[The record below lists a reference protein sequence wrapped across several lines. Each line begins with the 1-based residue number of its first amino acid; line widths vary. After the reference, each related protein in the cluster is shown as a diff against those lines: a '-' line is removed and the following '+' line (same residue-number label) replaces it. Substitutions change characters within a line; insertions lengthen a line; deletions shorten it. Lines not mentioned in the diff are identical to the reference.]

1 MTREIF
7 TLENFVLMNVLIKT
21 PMTNNILIEDQYKRT
36 SLFEKENVNYLVRV
50 LKRFNTVPKV
60 NNINIITSI
69 SQPDVF
75 KIVPNKSIIIGSS
88 FLNKP
93 VLALVY
99 LRYGIEWQL
108 WYKALGSEKN
118 DTVLCDIAA
127 LEVTRIF
134 YKLLPED
141 DKEKLK
147 SLNYFLIDLIKNDE
161 DLNTESLLK
170 YEELQAFHGLNNAN
184 KVFKESWKPI
194 VENLAK
200 PTEYLLMSGGD
211 LRLNI
216 DEIDLLNKYG
226 CRPFPRPDAFTFASS
241 TATSV
246 SNFAFDKTD
255 KVRSILIKNSLKNGF
270 KNATIEFSELLKNNL
285 RKIFKLNDEC
295 QIIFSSSGTDS
306 SLQIAA
312 ITQIVSDK
320 DITHVLVASDETG
333 SGVPSAL
340 KGCHF
345 ENTTALNYPV
355 KKGEKIEGFRDIDLI
370 KISLRDEKGELKS
383 PFQIDTEVFA
393 TISKTNKLG
402 KHIVLH
408 VMDQSKLGYQSPGE
422 EMMQNLKTLD
432 NLSIQIIVDAS
443 QLRLDPKDIQ
453 NYLKKG
459 YIVTITGSKYFTG
472 PPYSGALIVPKSVS
486 KLIDSVKNTL
496 PQGLAKYYNHSDW
509 PKSWFCSNDLSDGYN
524 YGSYMR
530 WNAAIVEMD
539 RYYKTPILYR
549 NMGIEMFCNFVEDSI
564 KDATFLEPLYGDE
577 TKTNT
582 YNSKEFGIRN
592 IRTIF
597 PFFILKNNE
606 VLSIDNVK
614 KLYILLNSDISDQ
627 FEDSPLEIIRL
638 AAQKCHIGQ
647 AVNVKYGNDFQSAV
661 LRISLGAR
669 VISESWVN
677 RDISIYF
684 RNIETQMNQVTVI
697 IKKIELILS
706 NPELLN

>member
-1 MTREIF
+1 
-7 TLENFVLMNVLIKT
+7 
-21 PMTNNILIEDQYKRT
+21 MTNNKLIEDQYKRT

-50 LKRFNTVPKV
+50 LKRFNTVPKI
-60 NNINIITSI
+60 NNINIITSN
-69 SQPDVF
+69 SEPNVF
-75 KIVPNKSIIIGSS
+75 KIVPNKSIIIGSL

-108 WYKALGSEKN
+108 WYKALSGEKK

-134 YKLLPED
+134 YKLLPND

-147 SLNYFLIDLIKNDE
+147 SLDYFLINLIKSDE

-170 YEELQAFHGLNNAN
+170 NEALQALHGLNSTN

-200 PTEYLLMSGGD
+200 PTEYLLMAGGD

-216 DEIDLLNKYG
+216 DEIELLNKYG
-226 CRPFPRPDAFTFASS
+226 CRPFPRPEAFTFASS

-255 KVRSILIKNSLKNGF
+255 KARSILIRNSLKNGF
-270 KNATIEFSELLKNNL
+270 NNATIEFSELLKNNL
-285 RKIFKLNDEC
+285 RKIFGLNDEC
-295 QIIFSSSGTDS
+295 EIIFSPSGTDS

-312 ITQIVSDK
+312 ITQIISNK

-333 SGVPSAL
+333 SGVPAAL

-355 KKGEKIEGFRDIDLI
+355 RKGDRIDGFRDIDLI
-370 KISLRDEKGELKS
+370 EILFRDENGALKS
-383 PFQIDTEVFA
+383 SSQLEEEVFNA
-393 TISKTNKLG
+393 ISKTNELG
-402 KHIVLH
+402 RHVVLH
-408 VMDQSKLGYQSPGE
+408 TMDQSKLGYQSPSDE
-422 EMMQNLKTLD
+422 FIQKLNKINTL
-432 NLSIQIIVDAS
+432 SMQIIVDGS

-453 NYLKKG
+453 NYLNKG

-472 PPYSGALIVPKSVS
+472 PPYSGALILPKSVS
-486 KLIDSVKNTL
+486 KLINSVKNTL
-496 PQGLAKYYNHSDW
+496 PEGLTKYYHHSDW
-509 PKSWFCSNDLSDGYN
+509 PTSWFCSQDLSDGYN

-530 WNAAIVEMD
+530 WNASIVEMD

-549 NMGIEMFCNFVEDSI
+549 NMGIEMFCNFVDDSI
-564 KDATFLEPLYGDE
+564 KEATFLKTLYGDE
-577 TKTNT
+577 TNTNT

-597 PFFILKNNE
+597 PFFILKNKE
-606 VLSIDNVK
+606 VLSVDNVK
-614 KLYILLNSDISDQ
+614 KLYVLLNSDLSDQ
-627 FEDSPLEIIRL
+627 FKDSSLEIIRL

-647 AVNVKYGNDFQSAV
+647 AVNVKYGNDIESAI

-684 RNIETQMNQVTVI
+684 RNIELQMNQITVI
-697 IKKIELILS
+697 IKKIELIIN

>member
-1 MTREIF
+1 MA
-7 TLENFVLMNVLIKT
+7 
-21 PMTNNILIEDQYKRT
+21 NNILIEDQYRRS

-50 LKRFNTVPKV
+50 LKRFNTVPKI
-60 NNINIITSI
+60 NNINIITSVTE
-69 SQPDVF
+69 PNAF
-75 KIVPNKSIIIGSS
+75 KIVPNKSITIGALL
-88 FLNKP
+88 LNKP

-108 WYKALGSEKN
+108 WYKALSGDKQ

-127 LEVTRIF
+127 LKVTRIF
-134 YKLLPED
+134 YNLLPND

-147 SLNYFLIDLIKNDE
+147 PLDYFLINLIKSDE
-161 DLNTESLLK
+161 ELGTESLLK
-170 YEELQAFHGLNNAN
+170 YEGLQAFHGLKNTN
-184 KVFKESWKPI
+184 KVFKDSWKPI
-194 VENLAK
+194 LENLAK

-216 DEIDLLNKYG
+216 DEVELLNKYG

-255 KVRSILIKNSLKNGF
+255 KVRSILIGNSLKNGF
-270 KNATIEFSELLKNNL
+270 KNATIEFSELLKSNL
-285 RKIFKLNDEC
+285 HKIFKLNDACE
-295 QIIFSSSGTDS
+295 IIFSPSGTDS

-312 ITQIVSDK
+312 ITQIISDK
-320 DITHVLVASDETG
+320 EITHVLVASDETG

-345 ENTTALNYPV
+345 ENTTALNFPV
-355 KKGEKIEGFRDIDLI
+355 KKDDKIEGFRDIDLI
-370 KISLRDEKGELKS
+370 KIPFRDENGELKS
-383 PFQIDTEVFA
+383 SDQLDTEVFNA
-393 TISKTNKLG
+393 ISETNRLG
-402 KHIVLH
+402 RHVVLH
-408 VMDQSKLGYQSPGE
+408 AMDQSKLGYQSPSE
-422 EMMQNLKTLD
+422 EMIKNLDTLD
-432 NLSIQIIVDAS
+432 NLSMQIIVDGS
-443 QLRLDPKDIQ
+443 QLRLDPKDIN
-453 NYLKKG
+453 NYLNKG

-472 PPYSGALIVPKSVS
+472 PPYAGALILPESVS
-486 KLIDSVKNTL
+486 KLINSVKNTL
-496 PQGLAKYYNHSDW
+496 PEGLTQYYNHSDW
-509 PKSWFCSNDLSDGYN
+509 PTSWYCSKDLSEGFN

-549 NMGIEMFCNFVEDSI
+549 NMGIEMFCNFVEDSV
-564 KDATFLEPLYGDE
+564 KDATFLEPLYGEE

-582 YNSKEFGIRN
+582 YNSEEFGIRN

-606 VLSIDNVK
+606 ALSIDNVK
-614 KLYILLNSDISDQ
+614 KLYTLLNSDISDQ
-627 FEDSPLEIIRL
+627 FEDASLEIIRL
-638 AAQKCHIGQ
+638 AAQKCHTGQ
-647 AVNVKYGNDFQSAV
+647 AVNVKYNHKTESAV

-677 RDISIYF
+677 RDVSLFF
-684 RNIETQMNQVTVI
+684 RNIEAQMNQVTVI

-706 NPELLN
+706 HPELLK

>member
-1 MTREIF
+1 
-7 TLENFVLMNVLIKT
+7 
-21 PMTNNILIEDQYKRT
+21 MTNNILIEDQYKRT

-50 LKRFNTVPKV
+50 LKRFNTVPKI
-60 NNINIITSI
+60 NNINIITSNSEPNI
-69 SQPDVF
+69 F
-75 KIVPNKSIIIGSS
+75 KIVPNKSIIIGSL
-88 FLNKP
+88 FLSKP

-108 WYKALGSEKN
+108 WYKALSSEKH

-134 YKLLPED
+134 YKLLPEN

-147 SLNYFLIDLIKNDE
+147 SLDYFLINLIKNEE
-161 DLNTESLLK
+161 DLNIESSLK
-170 YEELQAFHGLNNAN
+170 YEELQDFHGLNNTN
-184 KVFKESWKPI
+184 KVVKKSWKPI

-200 PTEYLLMSGGD
+200 PTEYLLMDGGD

-216 DEIDLLNKYG
+216 DEVDLLNKYG
-226 CRPFPRPDAFTFASS
+226 CRPFPRPEAFTFASS

-270 KNATIEFSELLKNNL
+270 KKTTIEFSELLKNNL
-285 RKIFKLNDEC
+285 RKIFKLHDEC
-295 QIIFSSSGTDS
+295 QIIFSPSGTDS

-312 ITQIVSDK
+312 ITQIISDK

-333 SGVPSAL
+333 SGVPAAL

-355 KKGEKIEGFRDIDLI
+355 KKGNKIEGFRDVDLI
-370 KISLRDEKGELKS
+370 KIPFRNENGELKS
-383 PFQIDTEVFA
+383 SSQLDEEVFSA
-393 TISKTNKLG
+393 ISKTNKLG
-402 KHIVLH
+402 KRIVLH
-408 VMDQSKLGYQSPGE
+408 IMDQSKLGYQSPSE
-422 EMMQNLKTLD
+422 EMMQSLDTLE
-432 NLSIQIIVDAS
+432 NLSIQVIVDAA
-443 QLRLDPKDIQ
+443 QLRLDPTDIQ
-453 NYLKKG
+453 NYLNKG
-459 YIVTITGSKYFTG
+459 YIVSITGSKYFTG
-472 PPYSGALIVPKSVS
+472 PPYSGALILPENVS
-486 KLIDSVKNTL
+486 KLIHSVKNRL
-496 PQGLAKYYNHSDW
+496 PEGLTQYYNHSDW
-509 PKSWFCSNDLSDGYN
+509 PTSWFCSNDLSDGYN

-539 RYYKTPILYR
+539 RYFKTPILYK
-549 NMGIEMFCNFVEDSI
+549 NMGVEMFCNFVEDSI
-564 KDATFLEPLYGDE
+564 KEATFLEPIYSDA
-577 TKTNT
+577 TISNS

-597 PFFILKNNE
+597 PFFILKNKE

-614 KLYILLNSDISDQ
+614 KLYLLLNSDISDQ
-627 FEDSPLEIIRL
+627 FKDSPLKIIRL

-647 AVNVKYGNDFQSAV
+647 AVNVKYSNDIQSAI

-677 RDISIYF
+677 RDISLYF
-684 RNIETQMNQVTVI
+684 RNIELQMNQITVI

>member
-1 MTREIF
+1 
-7 TLENFVLMNVLIKT
+7 
-21 PMTNNILIEDQYKRT
+21 MTNNILIENQYKRT

-50 LKRFNTVPKV
+50 LKRFNTVPKI
-60 NNINIITSI
+60 NNINIITSTSEPNI
-69 SQPDVF
+69 F
-75 KIVPNKSIIIGSS
+75 KIVPNKSIIIGTS

-93 VLALVY
+93 ALALVY

-108 WYKALGSEKN
+108 WYKALNSEKY
-118 DTVLCDIAA
+118 DTALCDLAA
-127 LEVTRIF
+127 LEVTKIF
-134 YKLLPED
+134 YKLLPKD
-141 DKEKLK
+141 DKEKLEN
-147 SLNYFLIDLIKNDE
+147 LDYFLLNLIKNDTDFSVE
-161 DLNTESLLK
+161 TLLNHTELK
-170 YEELQAFHGLNNAN
+170 ALHGLNNTN
-184 KVFKESWKPI
+184 KIFKKTWKTI
-194 VENLAK
+194 VKNLAK
-200 PTEYLLMSGGD
+200 PTEYLLMDGGD

-226 CRPFPRPDAFTFASS
+226 CRPFPRPDAFTFSSS

-255 KVRSILIKNSLKNGF
+255 KVRSILIRNSLKNGF

-285 RKIFKLNDEC
+285 KKIFKLNEESE
-295 QIIFSSSGTDS
+295 IIFSPSGTDS

-312 ITQIVSDK
+312 ITQIFSDK
-320 DITHVLVASDETG
+320 EITHVLVASDETG

-345 ENTTALNYPV
+345 ENTTALNFPV
-355 KKGEKIEGFRDIDLI
+355 KKGDKIEGFRDVDLI
-370 KISLRDEKGELKS
+370 KIPFRDENGSLKS
-383 PFQIDTEVFA
+383 SKQLDEEVYDA
-393 TISKTNKLG
+393 IYKTNEQG
-402 KHIVLH
+402 RHIVLH
-408 VMDQSKLGYQSPGE
+408 TMDQSKLGYQSPSDE
-422 EMMQNLKTLD
+422 LIKRLDTLSK
-432 NLSIQIIVDAS
+432 LSIQIVVDAS

-453 NYLKKG
+453 NYLNKG

-472 PPYSGALIVPKSVS
+472 PPYSGALLLPKSVS
-486 KLIDSVKNTL
+486 KVILSVKNSL
-496 PQGLAKYYNHSDW
+496 PAGLTQYYNHSDW
-509 PKSWFCSNDLSDGYN
+509 PISWFCSNDLSDGYN
-524 YGSYMR
+524 YGSYTR

-564 KDATFLEPLYGDE
+564 KEATFLEPIYDNE
-577 TKTNT
+577 TKTNS

-606 VLSIDNVK
+606 VLSVDKVK
-614 KLYILLNSDISDQ
+614 KLYTLLNSDLSDQ

-647 AVNVKYGNDFQSAV
+647 AVDVKYGNDIESAV

-669 VISESWVN
+669 VISDSWVN
-677 RDISIYF
+677 RDISLFF
-684 RNIETQMNQVTVI
+684 RNIEAQMSQITII
-697 IKKIELILS
+697 IKKIELILT

>member
-1 MTREIF
+1 
-7 TLENFVLMNVLIKT
+7 
-21 PMTNNILIEDQYKRT
+21 MTNNILIEDQYKRT

-50 LKRFNTVPKV
+50 LKRFNTVPKL
-60 NNINIITSI
+60 NNINIITSN

-75 KIVPNKSIIIGSS
+75 KIVPNKSIIIGSLYLS
-88 FLNKP
+88 KP

-108 WYKALGSEKN
+108 WYKALGSDKS
-118 DTVLCDIAA
+118 DTILCDIAA
-127 LEVTRIF
+127 LKVTRIF

-147 SLNYFLIDLIKNDE
+147 SLNYFLLDLIKKDE
-161 DLNTESLLK
+161 AIHTESLLE
-170 YEELQAFHGLNNAN
+170 YEKLQDFHGLKKST

-194 VENLAK
+194 IENLAK
-200 PTEYLLMSGGD
+200 PTEYLLMDGGD

-216 DEIDLLNKYG
+216 DEINLLNKYG

-255 KVRSILIKNSLKNGF
+255 KVRSILISNSLKNGF
-270 KNATIEFSELLKNNL
+270 KNATVNFSELLKSNL
-285 RKIFKLNDEC
+285 RKIFRLKDEC
-295 QIIFSSSGTDS
+295 QIIFSPSGTDS

-312 ITQIVSDK
+312 ITQIISDK

-333 SGVPSAL
+333 SGVPTAL

-345 ENTTALNYPV
+345 ENTTALNHPV
-355 KKGEKIEGFRDIDLI
+355 KKGDKINGFRDIDLI
-370 KISLRDEKGELKS
+370 QIPFRDENGALKS
-383 PFQIDTEVFA
+383 SNQLDSEVFNA
-393 TISKTNKLG
+393 ISKTNALG
-402 KHIVLH
+402 RHVVLH
-408 VMDQSKLGYQSPGE
+408 TMDQSKLGYQSPSE
-422 EMMQNLKTLD
+422 KMMKDLD
-432 NLSIQIIVDAS
+432 SLENLSMQVLVDAA
-443 QLRLDPKDIQ
+443 QLRLDPTDIQ
-453 NYLKKG
+453 HYLNKG
-459 YIVTITGSKYFTG
+459 YIVSITGSKYFTG
-472 PPYSGALIVPKSVS
+472 PPYSGALILPECVS
-486 KLIDSVKNTL
+486 KLIHTIENKL
-496 PQGLAKYYNHSDW
+496 PEGLTKYYNHSDW
-509 PKSWFCSNDLSDGYN
+509 PTSWSCSKDLSEGFN

-530 WNAAIVEMD
+530 WNAAIVEME
-539 RYYKTPILYR
+539 RYFKTPILYR

-564 KDATFLEPLYGDE
+564 NDAEFLQPLYGDE
-577 TKTNT
+577 TKTNS

-597 PFFILKNNE
+597 PFFILKNDTA
-606 VLSIDNVK
+606 LSVDHVK
-614 KLYILLNSDISDQ
+614 KLYILLNSDLSDQ
-627 FEDSPLEIIRL
+627 FKDSSLEIIRL

-647 AVNVKYGNDFQSAV
+647 AVNVKYGNDFQSAI

-684 RNIETQMNQVTVI
+684 RNIELQMNQITVI

-706 NPELLN
+706 SPELLD